1 MTAYQQRKGPA
12 SYARGTAYRR
22 GVVGS
27 SRGWFW
33 FWVVVAGFGWLR
45 RHAGRMEQT
54 ALRLKLE
61 PGERYLIT
69 HELPPAKVRRR
80 DRKHAG

>member
-1 MTAYQQRKGPA
+1 MGLG

-22 GVVGS
+22 GVVGN

-33 FWVVVAGFGWLR
+33 FWIVLAIVNFLR
-45 RHAGRMEQT
+45 RHAGRGEEKV
-54 ALRLKLE
+54 LRFKLE

-69 HELPPAKVRRR
+69 HEVPPEKTRRR
-80 DRKHAG
+80 DRKQAG

>member
-1 MTAYQQRKGPA
+1 MGAA
-12 SYARGTAYRR
+12 SYLKGTAYRR

-33 FWVVVAGFGWLR
+33 FWVVFAGFSWLR
-45 RHAGRMEQT
+45 RHAGRAEQT
-54 ALRLKLE
+54 VLRFKLE

-69 HELPPAKVRRR
+69 HEIPPARTRRR
-80 DRKHAG
+80 DRSNAG